1 MRSRTDLRVA
11 SEWVARVTLIA
22 VLAMAL
28 WRSTRAAE
36 DISIARS
43 IKASALA
50 SALAPLA
57 ADAQVTA
64 VDVDIDAMPSNAER
78 DMLVA
83 LGRAEVVVR
92 WHGAPPVLAIEA
104 TRVREPDDRARILVF
119 SGSTAPVALVDSAG
133 VLDSI
138 RAGSGATI
146 DAEAI
151 VGAVRAEQGRFA
163 ARATPSPTAPRH
175 AVLVLGRPDWE
186 SRFIIAA
193 LTESGWTVRASTP
206 TAPGVVVRDEGI
218 LPIDTAR
225 YDAVVALDASAAD
238 LAPAIARFVSEG
250 GGLVAEGSALSLNAL
265 RALVPAHAG
274 ERRPGRIL
282 LAEDTVTRRDL
293 PLRPLSAIRSDAMTL
308 ERQVEGPSLVAR
320 RAGMGRVVA
329 IGYDESWRW
338 RMLGGASGLAAHR
351 RWWSAAVGSVSPDRA
366 GNGVANGS
374 AAPVAT
380 LVSALGRPSAPAIGG
395 TRDSRNPLPLL
406 LMVLVAAALL
416 AETGSRR
423 FRGAR

>member
-1 MRSRTDLRVA
+1 MRSRAELRVA
-11 SEWVARVTLIA
+11 AEWVARVALIA
-22 VLAMAL
+22 VLAIAL
-28 WRSTRAAE
+28 WRSTRVAA
-36 DISIARS
+36 DTSTARS

-50 SALAPLA
+50 NDLAALA
-57 ADAQVTA
+57 ADAQVNA
-64 VDVDIDAMPSNAER
+64 IDVDLDAMPSHGER
-78 DMLVA
+78 DLLVG
-83 LGRAEVVVR
+83 LRRASVAVH

-104 TRVREPDDRARILVF
+104 THVREPDDRARMLVVA
-119 SGSTAPVALVDSAG
+119 GTMAPVALVDSAG
-133 VLDSI
+133 GLDSI
-138 RAGSGATI
+138 RAGSGATV

-151 VGAVRAEQGRFA
+151 VGDVRAQQGRFA
-163 ARATPSPTAPRH
+163 ARVTPAPTAPRH

-186 SRFIIAA
+186 SRFVIAA

-206 TAPGVVVRDEGI
+206 TAPGVVVRDDGI

-225 YDAVVALDASAAD
+225 YDAVVALDSSAAD

-250 GGLVAEGSALSLNAL
+250 GGLVAEGSALSLDAL
-265 RALVPAHAG
+265 GTLVPAHAS

-293 PLRPLSAIRSDAMTL
+293 PLRPLSALRPDAMTL
-308 ERQVEGPSLVAR
+308 ERQAEGPSLVAR

-366 GNGVANGS
+366 VTVSANGS
-374 AAPVAT
+374 AAPVAA
-380 LVSALGRPSAPAIGG
+380 LISALGPPSAPAIGR

-406 LMVLVAAALL
+406 LLVLVAAALL